1 MRKQIGRP
9 PIYEQPDSAVKRT
22 LRSRARHSGK
32 GFITG
37 QYGLFNGSKWIQLD
51 IDQTRTL
58 LHRELLL
65 AFVKRS
71 TAQMD
76 FDYSEAHRLIRLVGG
91 E

>member
-1 MRKQIGRP
+1 MKTIGRP

-22 LRSRARHSGK
+22 LRSRARYSGK

-37 QYGLFNGSKWIQLD
+37 QYGIFNGTKWIQLD